1 MKVAK
6 PDMFYRDRY
15 KLDDW
20 LNQVLL
26 YFVIEGV
33 PETKQALTVASYL
46 RGDAQQWIRP
56 RLTDKLLC
64 N

>member
-6 PDMFYRDRY
+6 PDMFYGDRY

-26 YFVIEGV
+26 YFGMEGI
-33 PETKQALTVASYL
+33 PEAKQALIAASYL
-46 RGDAQQWIRP
+46 RGDA
-56 RLTDKLLC
+56 
-64 N
+64 